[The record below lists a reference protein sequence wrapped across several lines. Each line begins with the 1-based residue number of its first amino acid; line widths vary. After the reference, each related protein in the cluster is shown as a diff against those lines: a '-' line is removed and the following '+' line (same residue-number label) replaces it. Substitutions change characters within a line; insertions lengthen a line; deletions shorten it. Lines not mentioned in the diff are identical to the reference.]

1 MGRVPKL
8 RVLLIAAMAVAGANL
23 FGPAYGSE
31 PELIRIGVL
40 KFGTVNWE
48 LDVIKHHGL
57 DREEG
62 VRLEVVELATKSAT
76 TIALQAGGA
85 DAIVTDW
92 IWVSRQRNEGQ
103 DFTFVPYSAAVGA
116 VIVPAEAPIRTLA
129 DLQGKRLGIAGGP
142 LDKSW
147 LLVRALVNQRHG
159 IELDTAVDKVFA
171 AAPLLSH
178 EIEIGELD
186 AVITFWPYAARLQ
199 AKGMRSLIG
208 IDEVAQALGVAAAVP
223 MVGYVFHEA
232 WVAEHESAVIGFVR
246 ASKKAKEILRTSDA
260 EWERLRPL
268 TQAEDDETFR
278 ALRDGYRAG
287 IPAAWGDAERVAASR
302 LFAVLANVGGEQLV
316 GSGKR
321 LADGTFWAGLRY

>member
-1 MGRVPKL
+1 M
-8 RVLLIAAMAVAGANL
+8 
-23 FGPAYGSE
+23 
-31 PELIRIGVL
+31 
-40 KFGTVNWE
+40 
-48 LDVIKHHGL
+48 
-57 DREEG
+57 
-62 VRLEVVELATKSAT
+62 
-76 TIALQAGGA
+76 
-85 DAIVTDW
+85 
-92 IWVSRQRNEGQ
+92 
-103 DFTFVPYSAAVGA
+103 
-116 VIVPAEAPIRTLA
+116 
-129 DLQGKRLGIAGGP
+129 
-142 LDKSW
+142 
-147 LLVRALVNQRHG
+147 
-159 IELDTAVDKVFA
+159 
-171 AAPLLSH
+171 LSH

-268 TQAEDDETFR
+268 TQAEDDDTLK